1 MLKVLINKIQN
12 DYRIKAGYGV
22 AFVLLLTSYILTL
35 VANAKVQEQG
45 RQVNH
50 SNSIIQ
56 HIEGLMSYLKDAET
70 SVRGFGLMREE
81 SFLKPYFES
90 LPLVKQSFDYL
101 KKETK
106 DNSAQQIR
114 LYALKR
120 MIDQR
125 FVYLE
130 GAYVNFKNPH
140 FKITDSIRRGPFR
153 GKVLMDSIRFL
164 VNEIKYNEEAD
175 LSNSTANL
183 KSNYLA
189 LNTIIV
195 TSLVLAFLFATLG
208 FITYLREKKARKEAD
223 EKVVGYQ
230 EQLELRI
237 RELDEAN
244 KELKAMRLS
253 EKFATTGRIAR
264 SIAHEVRN
272 PLTNIDLATSQILAE
287 YSPVDGS
294 MQMLF
299 DMVNRNSKRINQLI
313 TELLTATR
321 FAELNYQPVSLNELA
336 EEALQLAQDRLQ
348 LKQIAVQKKLD
359 AHLPMIAAD
368 REKMI
373 IALLNLLLNAIE
385 AIEDGNGL
393 IVITTGKENDLTVIQ
408 IQDNGVGM
416 GKEALSRLFEPYFT
430 TKNKGNGLGLTNT
443 QNIIL
448 NHKGTVQVESEEG
461 WGTTFTIR
469 FHSLKD
475 RQ

>member
-1 MLKVLINKIQN
+1 MLKLLINKIQH

-56 HIEGLMSYLKDAET
+56 QIEGLMSYLKDAET

-90 LPLVKQSFDYL
+90 LPLVSQSFDFL

-106 DNSAQQIR
+106 NNSPQQVR
-114 LYALKR
+114 LITLKR

-125 FVYLE
+125 FLYL
-130 GAYVNFKNPH
+130 GNAYKNFKDPN
-140 FKITDSIRRGPFR
+140 FRITDSIRKGPFK
-153 GKVLMDSIRFL
+153 GKMLMDSIRSL
-164 VNEIKYNEEAD
+164 VNEIKYHEETD
-175 LSNSTANL
+175 LSNSSANL

-189 LNTIIV
+189 LNTIII
-195 TSLVLAFLFATLG
+195 TSLVLAFLFAALG
-208 FITYLREKKARKEAD
+208 FITYLRENKARKEAD

-230 EQLELRI
+230 QQLEMRI
-237 RELDEAN
+237 KELDEAN
-244 KELKAMRLS
+244 KELNAMRLS
-253 EKFATTGRIAR
+253 EKFAATGRIAR

-299 DMVNRNSKRINQLI
+299 EMVNRNSKRINQLI

-336 EEALQLAQDRLQ
+336 EAALQLAEDRLQ
-348 LKQIAVQKKLD
+348 LKQIAIEKKLD
-359 AHLPMIAAD
+359 PQLPLIAAD

-373 IALLNLLLNAIE
+373 VALLNLLLNAIE
-385 AIEDGNGL
+385 AIEDGDGL
-393 IVITTGKENDLTVIQ
+393 IVIGTRVENGLTVIQ

-448 NHKGTVQVESEEG
+448 NHKGTVQVESEQG
-461 WGTTFTIR
+461 KGTTFTIR
-469 FHSLKD
+469 FQPLD
-475 RQ
+475 NP